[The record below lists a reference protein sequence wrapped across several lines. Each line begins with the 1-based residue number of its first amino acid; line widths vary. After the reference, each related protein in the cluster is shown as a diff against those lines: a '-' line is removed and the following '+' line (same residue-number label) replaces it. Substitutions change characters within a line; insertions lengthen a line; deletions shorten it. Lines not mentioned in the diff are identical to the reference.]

1 MFYFIRLC
9 WKVLSDTVWFGN
21 LPVSA
26 KLKLLHLVQTAM
38 KIIGLKDHYN
48 LQSLKGVL
56 KQVKRILED
65 SSHIL
70 HS

>member
-48 LQSLKGVL
+48 LQSLKGVY
-56 KQVKRILED
+56 
-65 SSHIL
+65 
-70 HS
+70 